1 MTFAVPPDRSRPLV
15 EHSHP
20 LDAFIQLKT
29 QEALDTISEET
40 FEVAKNITLADL
52 LASDVSRCEAISMIS
67 NIPKYWKF
75 YNINN
80 NRETKIISQIGAVKD
95 LLPRKCQKSA
105 FAAIAR
111 IKNETRGTRI
121 EAAAANNLTLQRVKP
136 VIQRAEPLNEVVL
149 KELITQYIEKIL
161 KQEQTSF
168 KYEAL
173 CTWVSFKYTRD
184 RGLQFA
190 DVDLVRTSANTPSW
204 KSALSNALQ
213 RFQDKDLIKYR
224 KAKDD
229 WFIFPD

>member
-1 MTFAVPPDRSRPLV
+1 MTFAVPPNRPHHV
-15 EHSHP
+15 EHPHP
-20 LDAFIQLKT
+20 LDAFVHLKT
-29 QEALDTISEET
+29 QEALDTMSEET

-67 NIPKYWKF
+67 NIPRFWKV

-80 NRETKIISQIGAVKD
+80 NREKEIINQIGAVKD

-105 FAAIAR
+105 FAAISR
-111 IKNETRGTRI
+111 IKTETRETRI
-121 EAAAANNLTLQRVKP
+121 EVARANEFTASRSKP
-136 VIQRAEPLNEVVL
+136 VIQRAEPLNETVL
-149 KELITQYIEKIL
+149 KELITQYIEKTL
-161 KQEQTSF
+161 KQEQSSF

-173 CTWVSFKYTRD
+173 CTWVSWKYTRD

-190 DVDLVRTSANTPSW
+190 DIDLVRTSANTPSW

>member
-1 MTFAVPPDRSRPLV
+1 M
-15 EHSHP
+15 
-20 LDAFIQLKT
+20 
-29 QEALDTISEET
+29 SEET

-67 NIPKYWKF
+67 NIPRFWKV

-80 NRETKIISQIGAVKD
+80 NREKEIINQIGAVKD

-105 FAAIAR
+105 FAAISR
-111 IKNETRGTRI
+111 IKTETRETRI
-121 EAAAANNLTLQRVKP
+121 EVARANEFTASRPKP
-136 VIQRAEPLNEVVL
+136 VIQRAEPLNETVL
-149 KELITQYIEKIL
+149 KELITEYIEKIL
-161 KQEQTSF
+161 KQEQSSF

-173 CTWVSFKYTRD
+173 CTWVSWKYTRD

-190 DVDLVRTSANTPSW
+190 DIDLVRTSANTPSW

-213 RFQDKDLIKYR
+213 RFQEKDLIKYR

>member
-1 MTFAVPPDRSRPLV
+1 MTFAVPPNRPHYP
-15 EHSHP
+15 EHPYP
-20 LDAFIQLKT
+20 LDAFVQLKT
-29 QEALDTISEET
+29 QEALDTMSEET

-67 NIPKYWKF
+67 NIPRFWKV

-80 NRETKIISQIGAVKD
+80 NREKEIINQIGAVKD

-105 FAAIAR
+105 FAAISR
-111 IKNETRGTRI
+111 IKTETRETRI
-121 EAAAANNLTLQRVKP
+121 EVARANEFTTSRSKP
-136 VIQRAEPLNEVVL
+136 VIQRAEPLNETVL
-149 KELITQYIEKIL
+149 KELITEYIEKIL
-161 KQEQTSF
+161 KQEQSSF

-173 CTWVSFKYTRD
+173 CTWVSWKYTRD

-190 DVDLVRTSANTPSW
+190 DIDLVRTSANTPSW

-213 RFQDKDLIKYR
+213 RFQEKDLIKYR